1 MRFLLFVLII
11 YLRQPNHPSRLSQAA
26 VKFFVEIAAPG
37 LEEEV
42 LEDVEVDL
50 FGGGFVGEIAE
61 DVFHGI
67 QEVVPVVDKFLVT
80 RKFRGVEPFFQF
92 HFGFWLFLA
101 LAGLKKIPEAATF
114 VVASHGEEA
123 TDAGTDAVSAKYSG
137 IHLPHNTGQ
146 AETAGRFPDG
156 ADECCSGL
164 PYLKR
169 CRLLR
174 RLPPEGWGES
184 RHPPR

>member
-11 YLRQPNHPSRLSQAA
+11 YLRHPNHPSGLGQAA

-67 QEVVPVVDKFLVT
+67 QEVVPVVDKFLVAG
-80 RKFRGVEPFFQF
+80 KFRGVEPFFQF
-92 HFGFWLFLA
+92 YLGFGLFSA
-101 LAGLKKIPEAATF
+101 LSGLEKIPEAAAFIVTPHREQT
-114 VVASHGEEA
+114 A
-123 TDAGTDAVSAKYSG
+123 DAGTDAVDAAAAF
-137 IHLPHNTGQ
+137 LV
-146 AETAGRFPDG
+146 
-156 ADECCSGL
+156 
-164 PYLKR
+164 
-169 CRLLR
+169 
-174 RLPPEGWGES
+174 
-184 RHPPR
+184 

>member
-1 MRFLLFVLII
+1 MFSPILSSTISYSFSKINTKCIFYYIYIYCFYSHKKTETSFLRFLLFALII
-11 YLRQPNHPSRLSQAA
+11 YLRHPNHPSGLGQAA

-50 FGGGFVGEIAE
+50 FGGGFVGEIAK
-61 DVFHGI
+61 DVFHGL

-80 RKFRGVEPFFQF
+80 GKFRGVEPFFQF

-101 LAGLKKIPEAATF
+101 LAGLEKIPEAATF

-123 TDAGTDAVSAKYSG
+123 TDAGTDAVNAAAAFL
-137 IHLPHNTGQ
+137 I
-146 AETAGRFPDG
+146 
-156 ADECCSGL
+156 
-164 PYLKR
+164 
-169 CRLLR
+169 
-174 RLPPEGWGES
+174 
-184 RHPPR
+184 